1 MSRRMRIYYYT
12 VLGALGG
19 LFGWQIAELLGF
31 VGGQNVYLSDAL
43 LGGAIGLSVGLLI
56 GLAEGL
62 LTRSVLRA
70 LRAGLISGLF
80 GLAAGIIGLPASE
93 WIFLTIGQVTG
104 LEFISRTLGW
114 AFFGLLVGLTQGITG
129 GTQMW
134 KGALGGAI
142 GGIVGGIILELT
154 RQLLGDPLVG
164 KALGLVILGGCV
176 GIFIALIVVLL
187 SRAWLQV
194 TSGKL
199 QGTEFILDKF
209 LGLKAPAAFIGSSVL
224 KCDIALTDPEVE
236 PQHAQLKG
244 ADTHFTLEDL
254 SMKKGTF
261 VNDRRIQTHRLANR
275 DRIQV
280 GDTGLTYHER
290 R

>member
-1 MSRRMRIYYYT
+1 MSRRMRIYYYA
-12 VLGALGG
+12 VLGAMGG
-19 LFGWQIAELLGF
+19 LFGWQIAEWLGF

-62 LTRSVLRA
+62 LSRSVLRA
-70 LRAGLISGLF
+70 LRAGLISGFF
-80 GLAAGIIGLPASE
+80 GLAAGVIGLPASE
-93 WIFLTIGQVTG
+93 WIFLTLGQVTG
-104 LEFISRTLGW
+104 AEVVSRTLGW

-134 KGALGGAI
+134 KGALGGLI
-142 GGIVGGIILELT
+142 GGTVGGVILVLI
-154 RQLLGDPLVG
+154 RHLLGDPLVG

-187 SRAWLQV
+187 SRAWLEV

-199 QGTEFILDKF
+199 LGTEFILDKY

-236 PQHAQLKG
+236 AQHAQLKG
-244 ADTHFTLEDL
+244 ADTHFTLEDRSL
-254 SMKKGTF
+254 KKGTF
-261 VNDRRIQTHRLANR
+261 VNDQRIQVHRLANR

-280 GDTGLTYHER
+280 GDTELTYHER

>member
-1 MSRRMRIYYYT
+1 MSRRMRIYYYAI
-12 VLGALGG
+12 LGALGG
-19 LFGWQIAELLGF
+19 LFGWQIVELLGF

-43 LGGAIGLSVGLLI
+43 LGGAIGLCVGLLI

-62 LTRSVLRA
+62 LSRSILRA
-70 LRAGLISGLF
+70 LRAGFIGGLF
-80 GLAAGIIGLPASE
+80 GLAAGVIGLPASE
-93 WIFLTIGQVTG
+93 WIFLTLGQATG

-134 KGALGGAI
+134 KGALGGI
-142 GGIVGGIILELT
+142 LGGVVGGIILILT
-154 RQLLGDPLVG
+154 SIFVGDPLIG

-187 SRAWLQV
+187 SRAWLEV
-194 TSGKL
+194 ISGKL

-209 LGLKAPAAFIGSSVL
+209 MGIKSPAAFIGSSVL

-236 PQHAQLKG
+236 AQHAQLKG
-244 ADTHFTLEDL
+244 ADTHFVLEDL
-254 SMKKGTF
+254 SLKKGTF
-261 VNDRRIQTHRLANR
+261 VNGRRIQTHRLANR
-275 DRIQV
+275 DHIQV
-280 GDTGLTYHER
+280 GETELTYHAR

>member
-1 MSRRMRIYYYT
+1 MSRRMRIYYYAI
-12 VLGALGG
+12 LGALGG
-19 LFGWQIAELLGF
+19 LFGWQIVEWLGF

-43 LGGAIGLSVGLLI
+43 LGGAIGVSVGLLI

-62 LTRSVLRA
+62 SSRSVLRG

-80 GLAAGIIGLPASE
+80 GLAAGVIALPASE
-93 WIFLTIGQVTG
+93 WVFLTLGQIIGVEVVG
-104 LEFISRTLGW
+104 RAVGW
-114 AFFGLLVGLTQGITG
+114 AIFGLFLGLAQGVTG

-134 KGALGGAI
+134 KGALGGVI
-142 GGIVGGIILELT
+142 GGTVGGVILELT
-154 RQLLGDPLVG
+154 RLVLGDPLVG

-187 SRAWLQV
+187 SRAWLEV

-199 QGTEFILDKF
+199 LGTEFILDKF
-209 LGLKAPAAFIGSSVL
+209 MGLKSPAAFIGSSVL

-244 ADTHFTLEDL
+244 ADTHFVLEDRSL
-254 SMKKGTF
+254 KKGTF
-261 VNDRRIQTHRLANR
+261 VNDRRIQTCRLANR
-275 DRIQV
+275 DRIRV
-280 GDTGLTYHER
+280 GDTELTYHER